1 MSMRSTDEFLRDF
14 AIVMT
19 DKGVISITDPT
30 HLAIYRRLCER
41 SMRPSELAELLSIPS
56 SSLHFILDKMVDA
69 GIIIRS
75 KPDPSKKEVQYSA
88 LALKIAAS
96 APTSPEKIA
105 RSKMMFS
112 SPVPGYTGLA
122 AVSNMLE
129 SYTDEIGLDL
139 SELRYRYVKDLA
151 ASLKDEIGS
160 GGMEEIMDRIVQRIR
175 SLSGYK
181 VSVYALNPLTAVF
194 EGDAAM
200 ASKMDMLSRLLS
212 CMVENASG
220 RHFDVRSIEDF
231 TMDGGVR
238 FKVTYERAE
247 PEPVPYVN
255 TTLPQ
260 VFEPEKFLVIDI
272 DGTAALLMNDIQTRL
287 IDAIYERPLCVSDIV
302 SSLDMPRS
310 TVTTN
315 LLRMVEEGVVSVFYS
330 ESGAVYYGVS
340 CSILMKR
347 SRRVSRDQS
356 PTRAAIR
363 STIADIGF
371 TGGYLLYLQASL
383 QELGF
388 DTDYLMVVLGA
399 KYMRA
404 AGADGP
410 KNFDYYF
417 GKMSDIAK
425 VFGLSMGVAS
435 VYPLTIGISR
445 EDGDSTIAP
454 AMTFVKGMAHQGLE
468 MASSG
473 IFVRNTEESGDD
485 VKVSFK
491 EIYPTL
497 SMSSASVEDAVAD
510 TAADAARSKKRRT
523 SSVRDALRI
532 RGSRSD
538 GRPARTVRYITAVA
552 FVVMFAAIL
561 VFTGGIGTDNT
572 ASADVYEVSVD
583 SSDIVIYDHTGAV
596 IDTPCTVS
604 SQQPLLF
611 SVSCESAVGTVS
623 DGVAYPLSSICVDA
637 GDGLYSLSL
646 DSDLVLTQVHEVGQ
660 VSEGLVVSIY
670 DFGRTVSE
678 GYAAT
683 FDGYYTASD
692 YSSLAGGLWASDDAF
707 VRITAGEGCYVS
719 SGEDAGVYLG
729 SITSAAW
736 SVPQVSSEVLPDG
749 CVRVGLDG
757 AAFEVTGFYA
767 SSEVMVESGRTVSME
782 LVSTG
787 GPVRVYLDSGSSG
800 VRDIAIGNELGV
812 IEFSVEGE
820 ATLVC
825 EPIGI
830 Y

>member
-19 DKGVISITDPT
+19 DKGVVSITDPT

-69 GIIIRS
+69 GIIVRS

-96 APTSPEKIA
+96 APTSPEKVA
-105 RSKMMFS
+105 RSKRVFS

-122 AVSNMLE
+122 AVANMME
-129 SYTDEIGLDL
+129 AYTDEIGLDL

-151 ASLKDEIGS
+151 ASLRDEIGT
-160 GGMEEIMDRIVQRIR
+160 GGMEETMDRIVQKVA
-175 SLSGYK
+175 SLTGYK

-194 EGDAAM
+194 EGDEAM
-200 ASKMDMLSRLLS
+200 VSKMDMLSRLLA
-212 CMVENASG
+212 CMVENATG
-220 RHFDVRSIEDF
+220 RHNEVASVDDF
-231 TMDGGVR
+231 SGDGGTR
-238 FKVTYERAE
+238 FKVTYERTE
-247 PEPVPYVN
+247 PEAAPYVN

-260 VFEPEKFLVIDI
+260 VTEPEKFLVIDI
-272 DGTAALLMNDIQTRL
+272 DGCAALLMNDIQTRL
-287 IDAIYERPLCVSDIV
+287 VGAIYERPLCVSDIV
-302 SSLDMPRS
+302 AALDMPRS

-330 ESGAVYYGVS
+330 ESGSVYYGLS
-340 CSILMKR
+340 CSILMRR

-363 STIADIGF
+363 SAVSDVGF
-371 TGGYLLYLQASL
+371 VGGYLLYLQASL

-410 KNFDYYF
+410 KNFDFYF

-435 VYPLTIGISR
+435 VYPLTIGITR

-497 SMSSASVEDAVAD
+497 SMSSASVEDAAAD
-510 TAADAARSKKRRT
+510 TAADAVKSKKRRT

-532 RGSRSD
+532 RGTRSE
-538 GRPARTVRYITAVA
+538 GRPARTVRYITAAA

-583 SSDIVIYDHTGAV
+583 SSDIVIYDSNGV
-596 IDTPCTVS
+596 VMDTPCTVT

-623 DGVAYPLSSICVDA
+623 DGVAYPLSAICSDA
-637 GDGLYSLSL
+637 GNGLYSISL
-646 DSDLVLTQVHEVGQ
+646 RSDLVLTEVRQVDQ
-660 VSEGLVVSIY
+660 PSEGLALSVY
-670 DFGRTVSE
+670 DFGRTVSD
-678 GYAAT
+678 GYAAS
-683 FDGYYTASD
+683 FDGYYASD
-692 YSSLAGGLWASDDAF
+692 DYASRAGGLWVSGSAY
-707 VRITAGEGCYVS
+707 VRISAAEGGYVS
-719 SGEDAGVYLG
+719 SGEDAGVYLA
-729 SITSAAW
+729 SITSSAW
-736 SVPQVSSEVLPDG
+736 SVPEVSSAVLPDD
-749 CVRVGLDG
+749 CVKVSLKG

-767 SSEVMVESGRTVSME
+767 SGEVMVEKDRTVSME
-782 LVSTG
+782 LVSTE
-787 GPVRVYLDSGSSG
+787 GPVRVYIDGASGLHD
-800 VRDIAIGNELGV
+800 VAIGNGV
-812 IEFSVEGE
+812 GSVSFSVD
-820 ATLVC
+820 ADSSLVC